1 MTEIDALC
9 SSFDYNTSIHWKP
22 TEHFVKDLNLIIE
35 EIASFINLYNLD
47 IYEVCVSCGN
57 NLTWDQEYYINS
69 QDYNWLQSSGKTYFF
84 NNVNQKINQNHSRDL
99 DLNEYR
105 ILNSE
110 FNKLVE
116 LFALQIG
123 D

>member
-9 SSFDYNTSIHWKP
+9 NSFDYNTSIYWKP

-35 EIASFINLYNLD
+35 EISSFINLYNLD

-57 NLTWDQEYYINS
+57 NLTWDQDYYIS
-69 QDYNWLQSSGKTYFF
+69 QLDYNWLSMDGKTYFF
-84 NNVNQKINQNHSRDL
+84 TSVNQKINQNHSRDL
-99 DLNEYR
+99 DINEYR

-116 LFALQIG
+116 LFSLQIG